1 MFFSAA
7 PTVTMQQSE
16 IIVNISDHVTLS
28 CTYTGAIPDVT
39 SVKWYK
45 EVNGVVS
52 EIVTSPS
59 TPSLT
64 ITSVVMADAGH
75 YTCSATNAVGQRNS
89 SSTVELKVNQG
100 KLIMFAKS
108 IQACLIDKSIR
119 LSRQVPLVDQ
129 ELLTLPK
136 HMCSPPV
143 FNITRSLVLCVCLVD
158 GCPFWSTACDYCVV
172 CSSSIYGF

>member
-1 MFFSAA
+1 
-7 PTVTMQQSE
+7 
-16 IIVNISDHVTLS
+16 VTLY

-64 ITSVVMADAGH
+64 LTSVVMADAGH
-75 YTCSATNAVGQRNS
+75 YTCSATNAVGERNS
-89 SSTVELKVNQG
+89 SSTVELRVNQG
-100 KLIMFAKS
+100 MLIMFANYKS
-108 IQACLIDKSIR
+108 TQACLIDKSIR
-119 LSRQVPLVDQ
+119 LAGQVPLVDQ

-143 FNITRSLVLCVCLVD
+143 FNITRSLVLCVCFVD
-158 GCPFWSTACDYCVV
+158 FCPFWSIACDYCVV